1 MLDTAERKMFT
12 NSASVTAD
20 YGKTF
25 QNQIWPLAK
34 ERGGGLGRHTG
45 EHTGEHRQGMGQVC
59 VHAGFRSDGSVRA
72 LYSMVQDDP
81 LLPDDRGKNFIFLPS
96 NTTGLE
102 LLLCDHY
109 SVPYFLGASAYVT
122 TTSALPLLSSSA

>member
-34 ERGGGLGRHTG
+34 DIGGALGRHTG
-45 EHTGEHRQGMGQVC
+45 EHKQGMEQVC
-59 VHAGFRSDGSVRA
+59 VLAGFRSDGSIRA
-72 LYSMVQDDP
+72 LYGMVQDDP
-81 LLPDDRGKNFIFLPS
+81 LLP
-96 NTTGLE
+96 
-102 LLLCDHY
+102 
-109 SVPYFLGASAYVT
+109 
-122 TTSALPLLSSSA
+122 

>member
-45 EHTGEHRQGMGQVC
+45 ENTGEHRQGMGQVC
-59 VHAGFRSDGSVRA
+59 VH
-72 LYSMVQDDP
+72 
-81 LLPDDRGKNFIFLPS
+81 LPDHRGKNFIFLPS